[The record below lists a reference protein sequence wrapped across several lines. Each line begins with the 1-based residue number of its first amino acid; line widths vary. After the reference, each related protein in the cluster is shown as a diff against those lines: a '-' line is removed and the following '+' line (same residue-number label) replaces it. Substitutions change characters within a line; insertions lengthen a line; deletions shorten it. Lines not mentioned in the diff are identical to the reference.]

1 MTQPFELPSFYVP
14 HPARLNPHL
23 EEARAH
29 STAWARTMGM
39 LEGSGIWEQADL
51 EAHDYGLLCAYTHP
65 DASAEA
71 LSLVTDWYV
80 WVFFFDDHFLDI
92 FKRTNDR
99 EGGKAY
105 LDRLPLFMP
114 ADPSAPVPEPT
125 NPVEAGLAD
134 LWRRTVPAMG
144 EDWRARFAEST
155 RNLLNESLWEL
166 ANINAGRIANP
177 VEYIEMRRKVGG
189 APWSAGLIE
198 YAANAEVPQAVS
210 GSRPLRVLMD
220 AFSDGVHLRNDLFS
234 YQREVEDEGELS
246 NGVLVLETFLG
257 CSTQEAAEAVND
269 LLTSRLQQFENT
281 VFTELPSLFAE
292 TGLDP
297 EECAR
302 VLAYVKGMQD
312 WQSGGHEW
320 HMRSSRY
327 MNGGG
332 AAADSGNWWDPFAI
346 GGVGTSALD
355 LLRSRTGGGFPGGL
369 GELGSLSGVNT
380 LDGTPGCPGGVEP
393 ALRRARSHSHVPF
406 QHVGPSR
413 LPDFKLPFTAQLSP
427 HLDTSRAGTVAWADE
442 MGMLEAQPGVPGSDI
457 WTAEKVADYDF
468 PLCSAGIHPD
478 ATAEQLDLTS
488 AWLTWGT
495 YGDDYYP
502 AVFGRTRDLA
512 GAKILTERFSAFMP
526 VDDSPA
532 PAPVNALERGLADL
546 WVRTAGPMASGA
558 RQKFRAAVEDMVLS
572 WVWEL
577 NNQAQHR
584 IPDPVDYIEMRRKT
598 FGSDLTMSLC
608 RIAHGQDV
616 PPEVYRSGPM
626 RSLENSAAD
635 YACMMNDLFSYQK
648 EVEYEGE
655 VHNMVL
661 VVQNFFNCDYPT
673 AVHIVDDL
681 MNSRVAQF
689 QHVAQNEF
697 PVLYDDFDLGPEA
710 RAMLDGYVK
719 ELENWLAG
727 IHVWHRDCHRYG
739 EADLRRHF
747 GGGAVA
753 GSEPVPVGAV
763 PVDAPP
769 VEVPVEV
776 PVDVLPVGAVAV
788 GAVPFGPSGLGTSA
802 ARLAA
807 AAAAGATPG
816 APQRAAEALPRPAL
830 APTGPSGFGTAG
842 ARPPFGSP
850 AAAAPVG

>member
-23 EEARAH
+23 EEARTH
-29 STAWARTMGM
+29 STAWAREMGM
-39 LEGSGIWEQADL
+39 LEGSGIWDQADL

-80 WVFFFDDHFLDI
+80 WVFFFDDHFLEVY
-92 FKRTNDR
+92 KRTNDR

-114 ADPSAPVPEPT
+114 ADPATPMPEPT

-144 EDWRARFAEST
+144 EDWRIRFAEST

-198 YAANAEVPQAVS
+198 YAAGAEVPKEVS

-220 AFSDGVHLRNDLFS
+220 AFADGVHLRNDLFS

-257 CSTQEAAEAVND
+257 CTTQEAAEAVND

-281 VFTELPSLFAE
+281 VFTELPVLFAE

-297 EECAR
+297 EGCAR
-302 VLAYVKGMQD
+302 VLAYVKGLQD

-332 AAADSGNWWDPFAI
+332 AAAGSGGNWWDAYAI

-355 LLRSRTGGGFPGGL
+355 VLRPGASGGLPGGM
-369 GELGSLSGVNT
+369 GELGSLSRARAA
-380 LDGTPGCPGGVEP
+380 VEESVP
-393 ALRRARSHSHVPF
+393 AAGPDPAARRARSHAHVPF

-413 LPDFKLPFTAQLSP
+413 LPEFRHPFTVEPSP
-427 HLDTSRAGTVAWADE
+427 HLDSSRLHTGAWAE
-442 MGMLEAQPGVPGSDI
+442 RMGLLETQPGVIGSGV
-457 WTAEKVADYDF
+457 WTAEKLADYDF

-478 ATAEQLDLTS
+478 ATAEELDLTS
-488 AWLTWGT
+488 DWLAWGT
-495 YGDDYYP
+495 YADDYYP
-502 AVFGRTRDLA
+502 VVFGRRRDLL
-512 GAKILTERFSAFMP
+512 GARLQNERFSAFMP
-526 VDDSPA
+526 VDGGPVPD
-532 PAPVNALERGLADL
+532 PVNALERGLADL
-546 WVRTAGPMASGA
+546 WRRTVAPMTVEA
-558 RQKFRAAVEDMVLS
+558 RRRFREAVESMVAS
-572 WVWEL
+572 WLWEL
-577 NNQAQHR
+577 ANQAQHR
-584 IPDPVDYIEMRRKT
+584 IPDPVDYIEMRRRT
-598 FGSDLTMSLC
+598 FGSDLTMGLGRLS
-608 RIAHGQDV
+608 HGQAV
-616 PPEVYRSGPM
+616 PQAIHESGPM
-626 RSLENSAAD
+626 RSLENAAAD
-635 YACMMNDLFSYQK
+635 YACMMNDLYSYQK

-655 VHNMVL
+655 VHNAVL
-661 VVQNFFNCDYPT
+661 VVQNFFNCDYPS
-673 AVHIVDDL
+673 AVRIVDDL
-681 MNSRVAQF
+681 MHSRVDQF

-697 PVLYDDFDLGPEA
+697 PVLYEDFGLDAEA
-710 RAMLDGYVK
+710 RALLDGHVK
-719 ELENWLAG
+719 RLENWIAG
-727 IHVWHRDCHRYG
+727 IDVWHRDCRRYG

-747 GGGAVA
+747 GLETATVPAVA
-753 GSEPVPVGAV
+753 ALSAA
-763 PVDAPP
+763 DAPGGEAP
-769 VEVPVEV
+769 AADAPA
-776 PVDVLPVGAVAV
+776 GVA
-788 GAVPFGPSGLGTSA
+788 ALRLGPT
-802 ARLAA
+802 
-807 AAAAGATPG
+807 
-816 APQRAAEALPRPAL
+816 
-830 APTGPSGFGTAG
+830 GFGTAG
-842 ARPPFGSP
+842 ARAPFGGAVP
-850 AAAAPVG
+850 AAAGAPGPVRAAAELR

>member
-23 EEARAH
+23 EEARTH
-29 STAWARTMGM
+29 STAWAREMGM
-39 LEGSGIWEQADL
+39 LEGSGIWDQADL

-80 WVFFFDDHFLDI
+80 WVFFFDDHFLEV

-114 ADPSAPVPEPT
+114 ADPSTPMPEPT

-134 LWRRTVPAMG
+134 LWRRTVPTMG
-144 EDWRARFAEST
+144 EDWRIRFAEST

-166 ANINAGRIANP
+166 ANINAGRISNP

-198 YAANAEVPQAVS
+198 YASNAEVPQEVS

-220 AFSDGVHLRNDLFS
+220 AFSDGVHLRNDIFS

-246 NGVLVLETFLG
+246 NGILVLETFLG

-281 VFTELPSLFAE
+281 VFTELPPLFAE

-297 EECAR
+297 VGCAK
-302 VLAYVKGMQD
+302 VLAYVKGLQD

-332 AAADSGNWWDPFAI
+332 AAAGSAGSAGDNWWDQYAI
-346 GGVGTSALD
+346 GGIGTSALD
-355 LLRSRTGGGFPGGL
+355 VLRTGPGRALPGGL
-369 GELGSLSGVNT
+369 GELGSLSGAPGINAPGINT
-380 LDGTPGCPGGVEP
+380 LEGTPGSPGGVDP
-393 ALRRARSHSHVPF
+393 AVRRARSHAHVPF
-406 QHVGPSR
+406 QHVGPSQ
-413 LPDFKLPFTAQLSP
+413 LPDFKLPFSVDLNK
-427 HLDTSRAGTVAWADE
+427 HLDTSRRHTVEWAGR
-442 MGMLEAQPGVPGSDI
+442 MGMLEAQPGVPGSDV

-502 AVFGRTRDLA
+502 AVFGRTRDLT
-512 GAKILTERFSAFMP
+512 GAKLLTARFSEFMP
-526 VDDSPA
+526 LDGGPVPE
-532 PAPVNALERGLADL
+532 PVNALERGLADL
-546 WVRTAGPMASGA
+546 WERTAGPMTADA
-558 RQKFRAAVEDMVLS
+558 RRKFRTAVESMVES

-577 NNQAQHR
+577 NNQAQNR
-584 IPDPVDYIEMRRKT
+584 IPDPVDYIEMRRRT

-608 RIAHGQDV
+608 RLAHGQSV
-616 PPEVYRSGPM
+616 PSGVYESGPM
-626 RSLENSAAD
+626 RSLENAAAD

-655 VHNMVL
+655 VHNAVL
-661 VVQNFFNCDYPT
+661 VVQNFFNCDYPA
-673 AVHIVDDL
+673 AVRIVDDL
-681 MNSRVAQF
+681 MHSRVEQF
-689 QHVAQNEF
+689 QHVARNEF
-697 PVLYDDFDLGPEA
+697 PVLYDDFDLGPES
-710 RAMLDGYVK
+710 RAVLDGYVK

-727 IHVWHRDCHRYG
+727 ILIWHRGCKRYT
-739 EADLRRHF
+739 EDDLKRHF
-747 GGGAVA
+747 GREELPAAPAAVE
-753 GSEPVPVGAV
+753 G
-763 PVDAPP
+763 
-769 VEVPVEV
+769 
-776 PVDVLPVGAVAV
+776 VAL
-788 GAVPFGPSGLGTSA
+788 GPKGLGTSA
-802 ARLAA
+802 ARFVVAA
-807 AAAAGATPG
+807 APAGAAAGAAEG
-816 APQRAAEALPRPAL
+816 APRPGL
-830 APTGPSGFGTAG
+830 VPSGPAGFGTAG
-842 ARPPFGSP
+842 ARAPFG
-850 AAAAPVG
+850 AALTAPVGVADVAG